1 MKGETQS
8 VHLQK
13 MMQQHKRYPEYELA
27 LPLFSIKKKNLK
39 KIAEGDVLLLGLDF
53 LDLLLLK
60 EREVC
65 AKLTVESVADSVK
78 LRITSLVEESENTTN
93 SKKYENILSTFAT
106 LQIRKLEVGHRVE
119 VPTSEINEIALFSHQ
134 RKCFKGLL
142 VTVDDEIA
150 IEITEV
156 LNEKR

>member
-39 KIAEGDVLLLGLDF
+39 KTAQGDVLLLGLDF
-53 LDLLLLK
+53 LDLVLLK
-60 EREVC
+60 EGEVC

-78 LRITSLVEESENTTN
+78 LRIISLIEESVNKHD
-93 SKKYENILSTFAT
+93 SKKYENILSIFTT
-106 LQIRKLEVGHRVE
+106 LQIRKLEVGHKVE
-119 VPTSEINEIALFSHQ
+119 VPTSEISETVLFSQHG
-134 RKCFKGLL
+134 KCFKGLL

>member
-27 LPLFSIKKKNLK
+27 LPLFPIKKKFFK
-39 KIAEGDVLLLGLDF
+39 KMAKGDVLLVGMDL
-53 LDLLLLK
+53 LDLVLLK
-60 EREVC
+60 EGEVC
-65 AKLTVESVADSVK
+65 AKVTVENVADSTK
-78 LRITSLVEESENTTN
+78 LCISSLVETSDSTHD
-93 SKKYENILSTFAT
+93 SKKYENIVSVFETV
-106 LQIRKLEVGHRVE
+106 QIRKLEVGHKVE
-119 VPTSEINEIALFSHQ
+119 IPTKEISEMALFSGGE
-134 RKCFKGLL
+134 KCFKGLL

-156 LNEKR
+156 LNG

>member
-27 LPLFSIKKKNLK
+27 LPFFSIKKKNLK
-39 KIAEGDVLLLGLDF
+39 KISQGDVLLLGLDF
-53 LDLLLLK
+53 LDLVLLK
-60 EREVC
+60 EGKAC
-65 AKLTVESVADSVK
+65 AKLTVESVAESVK
-78 LRITSLVEESENTTN
+78 LRISSLVEETEDTSN
-93 SKKYENILSTFAT
+93 SKKYENILSTFTT
-106 LQIRKLEVGHRVE
+106 LQIRKLEVGHKVE
-119 VPTSEINEIALFSHQ
+119 VPISEISETVLFSHHE
-134 RKCFKGLL
+134 KSFKGLL

>member
-27 LPLFSIKKKNLK
+27 LPLFSMKKKNLK
-39 KIAEGDVLLLGLDF
+39 KTSQGDVLLLGLDF
-53 LDLLLLK
+53 LELVLLK
-60 EREVC
+60 EGEIC
-65 AKLTVESVADSVK
+65 AKVIVEHVAESVK
-78 LRITSLVEESENTTN
+78 LRISALEEYPINKRD
-93 SKKYENILSTFAT
+93 SKKYENIVSIFTT
-106 LQIRKLEVGHRVE
+106 VQIRKLEVDHKIE
-119 VPTSEINEIALFSHQ
+119 IPTSEIRELVLFLGNE
-134 RKCFKGLL
+134 KCFKGVL

-156 LNEKR
+156 LNG